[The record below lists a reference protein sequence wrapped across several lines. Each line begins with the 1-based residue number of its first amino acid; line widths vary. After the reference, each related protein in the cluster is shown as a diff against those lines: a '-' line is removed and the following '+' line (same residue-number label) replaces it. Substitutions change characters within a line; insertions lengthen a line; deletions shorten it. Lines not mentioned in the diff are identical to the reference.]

1 MSIENA
7 PQIPP
12 NDSELG
18 YGVAAESAAK
28 LLHFVAGTS
37 TDQNPQRKVVPLD
50 TIEAYLR
57 SYLSFPNDQPFLP
70 LALFVLLEH
79 CWDECFDEVPY
90 LLISAATQGSGKTRV
105 LELLLFL
112 AGAEKAILLD
122 GDITRAALYTEIET
136 MARVILIDEAEKLQS
151 PSSPFRPILNSGYRR
166 EATVLRKIGGEN
178 AEFSIFCPKVMAQIG
193 DVYSSLRDRC
203 ITIEMRRMQEAGQR
217 KEFVHQVAKEEGRAI
232 VKELEDTLPEY
243 LDDIRH
249 AYLNYHELY
258 PQSLDFLQQG
268 RDKEIWKPLFAIC
281 QVIAPER
288 IPELSKSA
296 IDIATFKT
304 RPIRRLGDL
313 RGEEEKMR
321 RLEYTERLVRDAL
334 TVVGAHDRIASV
346 ELVRGLREIPTS
358 PWRSYEGAGITEISL
373 AAMLS
378 LFGVEPTTIRFKPKG
393 EPHSTAKGYYR
404 KDMVAGAAA
413 AQIQIDGNTVTP
425 CSVDIPA
432 KKAAALC
439 VLPSP
444 SPCTGCKD
452 MHSGIAEMAK
462 TNPSMSDEELAAKSG
477 CSLSIVRQAKMRHID
492 WKKGGE

>member
-7 PQIPP
+7 PKITP
-12 NDSELG
+12 NDGEQG
-18 YGVAAESAAK
+18 YGVAAESAK
-28 LLHFVAGTS
+28 LLQFVATPS
-37 TDQNPQRKVVPLD
+37 TDQNPQPKVVPLD

-79 CWDECFDEVPY
+79 CWDVCFDEVPY

-112 AGAEKAILLD
+112 AGAAKAILLD

-166 EATVLRKIGGEN
+166 GATVLRKIGGEN

-203 ITIEMRRMQEAGQR
+203 ITIEMRRMQEVGQR
-217 KEFVHQVAKEEGRAI
+217 REFVHQVAKEEGRAI

-321 RLEYTERLVRDAL
+321 KLEYTERLVRDAL

-373 AAMLS
+373 ASMLK
-378 LFGVEPTTIRFKPKG
+378 LFGVEPTTIRLKPKG

-404 KDMVAGAAA
+404 KDIVTGAEAAQVQLNFEPSRYPVTHAGAETA
-413 AQIQIDGNTVTP
+413 D
-425 CSVDIPA
+425 
-432 KKAAALC
+432 
-439 VLPSP
+439 
-444 SPCTGCKD
+444 
-452 MHSGIAEMAK
+452 
-462 TNPSMSDEELAAKSG
+462 KSG
-477 CSLSIVRQAKMRHID
+477 GSLAIVCQATMRHID